1 MLEEF
6 FDIGNIRGG
15 SSEKVEFRIRK
26 EP

>member
-6 FDIGNIRGG
+6 SDIGNIRGG
-15 SSEKVEFRIRK
+15 SSEKVEFRVRK